1 MNHAQRSNSFAMLGV
16 LTTLTLFVLSLPL
29 IAFAASDSSDTD
41 TTATKEI
48 TKKDNK
54 IIIKKADDKKD
65 DKNKLKK
72 KEFVIKCVG
81 KNKIFDKTK
90 KRCVEEEEAQTLNLD
105 SIYSYGRSLAHA
117 GRYEDAI
124 RVLKLVHDDSDPRV
138 LNYLGY
144 SNRKLGNMDKA
155 LSYYHAAVASN
166 PDFSLVREYLGEAY
180 IQLGLL
186 EKAREQLTQIER
198 ICGNKTCREYALL
211 TKFMVESQIR

>member
-1 MNHAQRSNSFAMLGV
+1 MNFAQRSNSFAMLGV

-29 IAFAASDSSDTD
+29 VAFAAGDSNDSGTTD
-41 TTATKEI
+41 TSTKS
-48 TKKDNK
+48 KKV
-54 IIIKKADDKKD
+54 IIKKTNDNKAGKK
-65 DKNKLKK
+65 KPKK
-72 KEFVIKCVG
+72 KEFVIKCFG

-90 KRCVEEEEAQTLNLD
+90 KRCVEEEAQTLNQD
-105 SIYSYGRSLAHA
+105 SIYSHGRSLAHA

-124 RVLKLVHDDSDPRV
+124 RVLKLAHDGSDPRV

-155 LSYYHAAVASN
+155 LVYYHAAVASN
-166 PDFSLVREYLGEAY
+166 PDFTLVREYLGEAY

-211 TKFMVESQIR
+211 TKFMIESQVR